1 MTNKPNGPT
10 IPNEPNTPFV
20 TNKPNEPTIPNE
32 PNEPKNP
39 NTQKESSI
47 TDKPI
52 IPNIPKET
60 NKPVGT
66 SFPVMPTIPN
76 KPRCVIGENEK
87 CKSCDLIQPEFCDE
101 CNDGY
106 YLSEADKTKCTKCSV
121 SKCKHCPNNKCLHC
135 MDDNTEI
142 NYPYLTEERVLEI
155 TLKNMKLTKHS
166 SKNIYCE
173 FTENKGIVLGASN
186 YYYIWNNYKR
196 KMIKISGKQCTKI
209 TMFFGDKNP
218 FNNEYLQA
226 VNQGYKF
233 TYQDHIYEKNHKIY
247 KYNDQTLLFDK
258 IQFITKVNSIFF
270 CIKPCKTGFGEL
282 CKECDKNEPEYCGSC
297 NDGFYLSY
305 DDRTKCKLCPIGRD
319 GRECFKNYY
328 EIEEPKGHLSHE
340 NF

>member
-1 MTNKPNGPT
+1 
-10 IPNEPNTPFV
+10 
-20 TNKPNEPTIPNE
+20 
-32 PNEPKNP
+32 
-39 NTQKESSI
+39 
-47 TDKPI
+47 
-52 IPNIPKET
+52 
-60 NKPVGT
+60 
-66 SFPVMPTIPN
+66 
-76 KPRCVIGENEK
+76 
-87 CKSCDLIQPEFCDE
+87 
-101 CNDGY
+101 
-106 YLSEADKTKCTKCSV
+106 
-121 SKCKHCPNNKCLHC
+121 

-297 NDGFYLSY
+297 NDGYYLAY
-305 DDRTKCKLCPIGRD
+305 DDRTKCKLCQI